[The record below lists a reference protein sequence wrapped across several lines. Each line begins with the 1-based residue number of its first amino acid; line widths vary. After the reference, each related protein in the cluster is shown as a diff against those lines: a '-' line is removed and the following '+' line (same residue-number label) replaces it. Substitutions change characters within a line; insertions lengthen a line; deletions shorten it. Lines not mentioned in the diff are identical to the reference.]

1 MKPTLTSTNNPKHNA
16 GATFIEALVSV
27 FLVGILSAGTVGVSS
42 RVAVVQASGSQQQL
56 AINQMSNLL
65 RSGAAL
71 CTGNAQSNN
80 LPAIT
85 VPNIAASELELSVT
99 GCASNATT
107 IAGETIA
114 NARSNIALVLTRKVP
129 GGTPVIFVQVGS

>member
-1 MKPTLTSTNNPKHNA
+1 MMNPISSINNPKSNA

-27 FLVGILSAGTVGVSS
+27 FLVGILSAGTVSVSS
-42 RVAVVQASGSQQQL
+42 RVAVVQATGSQQQL

-65 RSGAAL
+65 RSGTAL

-85 VPNIAASELELSVT
+85 VPNIAANDLELSVT

-107 IAGETIA
+107 IAGKTIT
-114 NARSNIALVLTRKVP
+114 NAHSNIALVLTRKVP